1 MKVLL
6 STLTFSPTA
15 VHGGPIVAARHAS
28 ALVRHGAQV
37 CVTAPLAQQP
47 PGALDVEGYKPSR
60 HGLFLD
66 KRPDAYAGA
75 ALDRIIERHRPD
87 ILYDVHG
94 PAWAVD
100 AAVRARLPVVSMVGD
115 YGWFC
120 RRSVL
125 VDVRVQRCTGPES
138 LEKCFACLN
147 GAYSAKRRMAHSVLR
162 HAARLGVH
170 APKGLDS
177 RANSLFLW
185 ESLTEAERYVASL
198 RDKVDRFVVG
208 DRHAWTF
215 MLEQGTAPHKLAAIA
230 QCLPDEALRV
240 RRSAAD
246 GIPGRTRP
254 LRIAFVGRPHPDKG
268 LHVLARA
275 LELLPEDSPFELWI
289 VHAHWATPPKIE
301 PSFPSAARFRRGLAA
316 GRIRLFRPGDSDAV
330 FQIMAQADVGV
341 IPSIAYESPSLVMLE
356 FVAQRTP
363 LVRSESAGMDHVIQ
377 DGVNGRT
384 FPYGDSQALAAIL
397 REIAA
402 EPTLLDRWRARLPA
416 IDSDSHYAAQLVRL
430 FEEAVAG
437 RNAAL
442 TLAPPEDRFAIDV
455 DDRLGD
461 AVPAAEIDRGM
472 PARREHAPVV
482 EDHVAPEP
490 QPGV

>member
-15 VHGGPIVAARHAS
+15 VHGGPIVAARHAN
-28 ALVRHGAQV
+28 ALVRNGAQV
-37 CVTAPLAQQP
+37 CVAAPLAVQP
-47 PGALDVEGYKPSR
+47 PGPLVVEGYKPSR
-60 HGLFLD
+60 YGLFLD

-87 ILYDVHG
+87 IVYDVHG

-100 AAVRARLPVVSMVGD
+100 AAVRARIPVVSMVGD

-125 VDVRVQRCTGPES
+125 VDASVRRCTGPES
-138 LEKCFACLN
+138 LEKCFTCLN
-147 GAYSAKRRMAHSVLR
+147 GAYSAKRRMTHSVLR

-170 APKGLDS
+170 APKGLDT

-198 RDKVDRFVVG
+198 REKVDRFVVG

-215 MLEQGTAPHKLAAIA
+215 MREHGTASHKLAVIA
-230 QCLPDEALRV
+230 QCLPDEALQI
-240 RRSAAD
+240 RRRRPE

-275 LELLPEDSPFELWI
+275 FDLLPECSPFELWI
-289 VHAHWATPPKIE
+289 VHAHWATASKIE
-301 PSFPSAARFRRGLAA
+301 PSFPSAARFRRALAA
-316 GRIRLFRPGDSDAV
+316 GRIRLLRPGDSDAV
-330 FQIMAQADVGV
+330 YQIMAHADVGV

-356 FVAQRTP
+356 FVAQRIP
-363 LVRSESAGMDHVIQ
+363 VVRSESAGMDHVIQ
-377 DGVNGRT
+377 DRINGRT
-384 FPYGDSQALAAIL
+384 FPYGDWLCLADILTGIADDPAI
-397 REIAA
+397 
-402 EPTLLDRWRARLPA
+402 LDRWRSRLPQIGSDA
-416 IDSDSHYAAQLVRL
+416 SYARDLATLFTTVMEDSRH
-430 FEEAVAG
+430 
-437 RNAAL
+437 
-442 TLAPPEDRFAIDV
+442 
-455 DDRLGD
+455 
-461 AVPAAEIDRGM
+461 
-472 PARREHAPVV
+472 PARPPPVPEPSRRWEFAPVV
-482 EDHVAPEP
+482 VQELARYGSPASNVNGRSSAPWSAARP
-490 QPGV
+490 AK

>member
-1 MKVLL
+1 MRVLL

-15 VHGGPIVAARHAS
+15 MHGGPIVAARHAR

-37 CVTAPLAQQP
+37 CVAAPHAVQP
-47 PGALDVEGYKPSR
+47 PGPIVVEGYKPGR
-60 HGLFLD
+60 YGLFLD

-87 ILYDVHG
+87 IVYDVHG

-125 VDVRVQRCTGPES
+125 VDARVRRCKGPES

-147 GAYSAKRRMAHSVLR
+147 GAYSAKRRVAHSVLR

-170 APKGLDS
+170 APKGLDT

-208 DRHAWTF
+208 DRHAWAF
-215 MLEQGTAPHKLAAIA
+215 MLEQGIAPHKLAAIA
-230 QCLPDEALRV
+230 QCLPDEALRM
-240 RRSAAD
+240 RRSRAD

-275 LELLPEDSPFELWI
+275 FELLPEDSPFELWI
-289 VHAHWATPPKIE
+289 VHAHWATPAKIE
-301 PSFPSAARFRRGLAA
+301 PSFSSAARFRRALAA

-330 FQIMAQADVGV
+330 FQLMAQADVGV
-341 IPSIAYESPSLVMLE
+341 IPSIAYETPSLVMLE
-356 FVAQRTP
+356 FVAQRIP
-363 LVRSESAGMDHVIQ
+363 VVRSESAGMDHVIQ
-377 DGVNGRT
+377 DRVNGRT
-384 FPYGDSQALAAIL
+384 FPYGDWLGLADILTAI
-397 REIAA
+397 ADDPA
-402 EPTLLDRWRARLPA
+402 LLDRWRSRLPEIGSDA
-416 IDSDSHYAAQLVRL
+416 SYARELASLFATVIEDSRHPASTRL
-430 FEEAVAG
+430 
-437 RNAAL
+437 
-442 TLAPPEDRFAIDV
+442 
-455 DDRLGD
+455 
-461 AVPAAEIDRGM
+461 
-472 PARREHAPVV
+472 
-482 EDHVAPEP
+482 APEP
-490 QPGV
+490 AQRWDFAPVAAQELVRYGSPASNVNGRSSAPWSAARPAK